1 MDFLLNMLSENE
13 KNSTPVNTEDS
24 NDLVFERDEQGT
36 LWSYNKKTGE
46 KVGRIFEH
54 GNNAKNNVAKTFS
67 EIIRR
72 E

>member
-13 KNSTPVNTEDS
+13 KNSTKIDTKTSPK
-24 NDLVFERDEQGT
+24 LVFKRDENGN
-36 LWSYNKKTGE
+36 LWSYNEETGE

-67 EIIRR
+67 EIIRM